1 MNARTKISGLLAALW
16 IVLLLLPANLYAAGE
31 IADGTY
37 TADYLILQA
46 ENDSVSMANDYW
58 EKPAKVTIKDG
69 KATVRVTINHS
80 FWVTEFK
87 VPGSGGGYVDTKLIS
102 SNKKADTRL
111 VEFTADITKPIVSKI
126 HVTVEDIDY
135 DHDYT
140 IRFVFDQE
148 SFKLV
153 KGAEPAATAK
163 PTAEPTAKPTT
174 APTSSSTEKPAVTGE
189 SAAEKPEQSSKPES
203 TIKAS
208 DQSTTVPSE
217 AAKPS
222 ETEGTA
228 PYSTAETTANEAAVS
243 AEPSPAE
250 EQVPADKGDGEAGIG
265 VENTTN
271 EAGEA
276 ESSVDGDAQLADA
289 SAEEGES
296 VQALA
301 AGDAANAPEA
311 DSGSKSFKWWT
322 PLGAVLILIVGA
334 IYIWRRKAH

>member
-1 MNARTKISGLLAALW
+1 MHARTKISGLLAALW

-153 KGAEPAATAK
+153 KGAEPAETQK
-163 PTAEPTAKPTT
+163 PTAKPTAKPTT
-174 APTSSSTEKPAVTGE
+174 APTSTSTEKPAVTGE
-189 SAAEKPEQSSKPES
+189 PAAEKPEQSSKPER
-203 TIKAS
+203 TTKAS
-208 DQSTTVPSE
+208 DQSTTVPS
-217 AAKPS
+217 ATAKPS
-222 ETEGTA
+222 QTEEAA
-228 PYSTAETTANEAAVS
+228 PSSTGETTANKAAVE

-250 EQVPADKGDGEAGIG
+250 EQVPADKGEAGIEA
-265 VENTTN
+265 ENTTD

-276 ESSVDGDAQLADA
+276 ESSFDSEAQLADA

-301 AGDAANAPEA
+301 AGDAADGPEA

-334 IYIWRRKAH
+334 IYIWRRRAH